1 MLLTSEL
8 CIVRSIKFGK
18 HMLKVKDV
26 SGRTLEIPYEEM
38 VMAYIEVCDKESE
51 NVSRVSL
58 ADISED
64 VDGELVIC
72 DLRHFRYRF
81 LAVQTGKKAGFY
93 LKQLALYAP
102 YLLFDSESWLEE
114 EDEEAFEEAKR
125 MVSIMRELPH

>member
-64 VDGELVIC
+64 VDGELEMC
-72 DLRHFRYRF
+72 DLRHIRYRF
-81 LAVQTGKKAGFY
+81 WADWFCMG
-93 LKQLALYAP
+93 
-102 YLLFDSESWLEE
+102 
-114 EDEEAFEEAKR
+114 
-125 MVSIMRELPH
+125 